1 MEPID
6 ISAYLAS
13 DQDAFIKPIVVLY
26 PGRGAPQP
34 SAADLPGLPNIK
46 VVTVPLGHFKY
57 LRPRHLAWT
66 HWPVAFDL
74 VADVD
79 AARIDADQQ
88 LNTPSAL
95 VRETLLTQSHFI
107 VDLRFVHRDDHLGFA
122 RAFSRCLAVR
132 NSLKLTNPILL
143 RYPHQKSFVDVAEEQ
158 IMDNAAGSLRLEHNY
173 ACNFNVIG
181 SAVFAKHFDQ
191 GFDQFSST
199 DWRWRDQTSIAAHAR
214 RKWDETSSS
223 ILDTPIALQL
233 LFALRQ
239 ASIEDAAQNF
249 ANFAKF
255 DDGSKFSAG
264 ALLVDNEWKGSGKY
278 PSFTGGGRSFVFLL
292 AAFWGLGL
300 LDVNIPE
307 KSMQLTQSAH
317 AFLNSLHR
325 TNDDPDSLL
334 RFLHPVTQ
342 TIPASS
348 IDRVD
353 EWMIRFFR
361 KMKQKAA

>member
-1 MEPID
+1 MKSVD

-13 DQDAFIKPIVVLY
+13 DQDALIKPIVVLH
-26 PGRGAPQP
+26 PGRGAPRP

-46 VVTVPLGHFKY
+46 VLAVPLGHFKY
-57 LRPRHLAWT
+57 LRPRNLEWS

-74 VADVD
+74 TVDVD

-95 VRETLLTQSHFI
+95 VRETLLTQSRFI
-107 VDLRFVHRDDHLGFA
+107 VDLRFVHRDDHLGLA
-122 RAFSRCLAVR
+122 RALSRCLAVR
-132 NSLKLTNPILL
+132 NSFKLTNPILL
-143 RYPHQKSFVDVAEEQ
+143 RHPHQKSFVEVAEER
-158 IMDNAAGSLRLEHNY
+158 IVDNAAGSLRLEHNY

-181 SAVFAKHFDQ
+181 SAVLAKHFDHE
-191 GFDQFSST
+191 FDQFAAT

-214 RKWDETSSS
+214 RKWEESSSS

-233 LFALRQ
+233 LFALRE
-239 ASIEDAAQNF
+239 ASIDDAALNF
-249 ANFAKF
+249 VNFAKF
-255 DDGSKFSAG
+255 ADNSKFSAG
-264 ALLVDNEWKGSGKY
+264 ARLIKNEWKGSGKY
-278 PSFTGGGRSFVFLL
+278 PSFTGGGKSFVFLL

-300 LDVNIPE
+300 IDVNIPQ

-334 RFLHPVTQ
+334 RFLNPVTE